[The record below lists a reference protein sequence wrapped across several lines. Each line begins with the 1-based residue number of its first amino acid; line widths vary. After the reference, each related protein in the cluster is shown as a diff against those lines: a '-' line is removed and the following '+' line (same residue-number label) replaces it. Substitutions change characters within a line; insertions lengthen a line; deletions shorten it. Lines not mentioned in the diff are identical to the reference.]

1 MGSEMCIRDSA
12 SPDAS
17 PARCRARRAG
27 GAAACARLAP
37 LVMAAAA
44 MAAATAVPG
53 ARAFYLPG
61 VAPRE
66 YAQGDRVELKLNKL
80 ASTKTQLPYEWYSL
94 PFCRP
99 ARIEHVAENLGEIL
113 RGDRIENSPYEIAM
127 HVEERCKV
135 LCRTAYTAE
144 QMAQFAHRIAEDY
157 RVNWIVDNLPAA
169 TRVVEPP
176 TADAPSRIITIYE
189 RGFPLGFRGSAEIP
203 GTTDGVA
210 YVYNHHRLVLK
221 YHTDAAFDGARIV
234 GFEVEPFSV
243 KHAYAGAWPAA
254 ADTPGGKTPPLTT
267 CSAAQP
273 VSHDAAPQPVA
284 DAGEVVWSY
293 DVQWEYSDVKWASRW
308 DVYLYATDEQIHWFS
323 MVNSLM
329 IVLFLS
335 GMVAL
340 IMARTLRRDL
350 SRYNDAA
357 DAKEDA
363 AEESGWKLV
372 HGDVFRPPAHFGLLA
387 VYVGTGA
394 QVFGMTFVTM
404 TFALLGFLSPANRG
418 GLMTAMLLLYVFMGA
433 SRRRRARSRAF
444 ARPPPRAHLAR
455 ARAAAV
461 RLRHGG
467 RVHRRAA
474 LQDVA
479 RDELEGQHTQDGDH
493 VPGHRGSRLL
503 RAQPL
508 HLGPKVIRRRAL
520 RCGVRAAPAY
530 EPSARSARARAHA
543 AAQRPLIVRAGTL
556 FALLLLWFGISVPL
570 VFAGS
575 YFGYKRGVIEQPTRT
590 NQIPR
595 VIPEQPWY
603 MSATFCTL
611 VGGILPFGAVF
622 IELFFILSSIWLHQF
637 YYVFGFL
644 FVVFVILLIT
654 CAEITIV
661 MCYFQLCSEDYRWWW
676 RAYLTA
682 GSSGLYLF
690 AYSLVYLATKMVV
703 VRVISVV
710 MYVCYMLIAAY
721 TFFILTGTVGFA
733 ACFWFVRTIYGEV
746 KVE

>member
-1 MGSEMCIRDSA
+1 MARSRGGASDSPDAA

-418 GLMTAMLLLYVFMGA
+418 GLMTAMLLLYVFMGMA
-433 SRRRRARSRAF
+433 AGYIAARLYKMWRGTNWKGNTLKTATMYPGIVGLVFFVLNLFIWGQKSSG
-444 ARPPPRAHLAR
+444 
-455 ARAAAV
+455 AV
-461 RLRHGG
+461 
-467 RVHRRAA
+467 
-474 LQDVA
+474 
-479 RDELEGQHTQDGDH
+479 
-493 VPGHRGSRLL
+493 PF
-503 RAQPL
+503 
-508 HLGPKVIRRRAL
+508 
-520 RCGVRAAPAY
+520 
-530 EPSARSARARAHA
+530 
-543 AAQRPLIVRAGTL
+543 GTL